1 MSSKQF
7 QRKYTQVNEVLAV
20 LNAAKSA
27 NEGNPR
33 WYAGELDV
41 NGIYSNP
48 IISFSLQDDSN
59 DKVAFKPGMK
69 SKRTNMRSG
78 SNGCKYTDIYINMP
92 DGTKIPLNIT
102 TAGDEFDI
110 CLGGIKPPDGSEEL
124 AKLQEINPEAK
135 GRPGERDVVMLI
147 NEYDT
152 TKIEYD
158 EESEELIIPEGA
170 KHSKLFQVM
179 KIISDAIIY
188 DTKYWVSNGKKLVDL
203 LTAQK
208 ESNKS
213 VTVEAVLNKYDEMYS
228 SIRKNNYILLS
239 TDSANEIQAL
249 FPKDFKIIMKDIL
262 ILESKLTPNVC
273 VSGDFYANRERAK
286 NKYLKVKLMCAATGQ
301 IVPTIFDK
309 KTSDM
314 NGQPTVA
321 TVLNDQENEE
331 PLTFSNIHKYVTR
344 GSKIQG
350 NYYTEVSVTRQGISF
365 TLKANSM
372 IIDHTEFKQVEFEE
386 PSLWVP
392 TTPVKE
398 VAVPIN
404 ADTTIKESAAVIRD
418 DDSTDGAFDINNPS
432 ETDIFGE
439 NGLNVSSSENDL
451 NSGSDDEK

>member
-1 MSSKQF
+1 
-7 QRKYTQVNEVLAV
+7 
-20 LNAAKSA
+20 
-27 NEGNPR
+27 
-33 WYAGELDV
+33 
-41 NGIYSNP
+41 
-48 IISFSLQDDSN
+48 
-59 DKVAFKPGMK
+59 
-69 SKRTNMRSG
+69 
-78 SNGCKYTDIYINMP
+78 
-92 DGTKIPLNIT
+92 
-102 TAGDEFDI
+102 
-110 CLGGIKPPDGSEEL
+110 
-124 AKLQEINPEAK
+124 
-135 GRPGERDVVMLI
+135 
-147 NEYDT
+147 
-152 TKIEYD
+152 
-158 EESEELIIPEGA
+158 
-170 KHSKLFQVM
+170 M

-208 ESNKS
+208 EANKS
-213 VTVEAVLNKYDEMYS
+213 ITAEAVLQKYDEMYL

-249 FPKDFKIIMKDIL
+249 FPKDFKTIMKDIL

-309 KTSDM
+309 KASDL

-331 PLTFSNIHKYVTR
+331 PLTFANIHKYVTR

-392 TTPVKE
+392 TASSVKE
-398 VAVPIN
+398 
-404 ADTTIKESAAVIRD
+404 AAVLINEAAAVKD

-439 NGLNVSSSENDL
+439 NGLNVGSNENDL
-451 NSGSDDEK
+451 NSGSGSDDER

>member
-1 MSSKQF
+1 
-7 QRKYTQVNEVLAV
+7 
-20 LNAAKSA
+20 
-27 NEGNPR
+27 
-33 WYAGELDV
+33 
-41 NGIYSNP
+41 
-48 IISFSLQDDSN
+48 
-59 DKVAFKPGMK
+59 
-69 SKRTNMRSG
+69 
-78 SNGCKYTDIYINMP
+78 
-92 DGTKIPLNIT
+92 
-102 TAGDEFDI
+102 
-110 CLGGIKPPDGSEEL
+110 
-124 AKLQEINPEAK
+124 
-135 GRPGERDVVMLI
+135 
-147 NEYDT
+147 
-152 TKIEYD
+152 
-158 EESEELIIPEGA
+158 
-170 KHSKLFQVM
+170 M

-208 ESNKS
+208 EANKS
-213 VTVEAVLNKYDEMYS
+213 ITAEAVLQKYDEMYL

-249 FPKDFKIIMKDIL
+249 FPKDFKTIIKDIL

-309 KTSDM
+309 KTSDL

-321 TVLNDQENEE
+321 TVINDQENEE
-331 PLTFSNIHKYVTR
+331 PLTFANIHKYVTR

-392 TTPVKE
+392 STPVKE
-398 VAVPIN
+398 AAVLINEVAVSIN
-404 ADTTIKESAAVIRD
+404 EAAAVIKD

-439 NGLNVSSSENDL
+439 NGLNVG
-451 NSGSDDEK
+451 SGSDDER